1 MATTAPSLLPPY
13 IPSPAFSSSFQ
24 TSALLSSADTTPL
37 GASSPASD
45 YFGDA
50 ATAHTTPSPATP
62 RSATTAPPHTFF
74 GRLRSSSL
82 HSSHPAM
89 VRACD
94 TPPSTFS
101 GPSTPSSMSA
111 SSGGDYLSS
120 SLHSSTSTAPSSVF
134 PSPGDAPFIKAV
146 TVPHHSGSGKH
157 CLFACRVVPEIDVV
171 SPPVEPRERVH
182 SRRESLGKMRMAG
195 TGEPHT
201 VWRSWQECLDF
212 SASLSAAFPDN
223 RPESPSSTAT
233 FPSTHHKVPRLHSKK
248 LANLFKSSS
257 LNERQAEL
265 ESFCA
270 QLFHMPP
277 TVRHSCLVRN
287 FFRIRPQDA
296 LSLNC
301 ASLVSPP
308 SLGASEPSSEVPAS
322 VPDWLVAG
330 NLENDLDLVDATI
343 RAPRQRPA
351 RPALAIKTS
360 SPDLRGSVRG
370 WAGEDLHVP
379 SPLASMSVVPR
390 TSDFLRPRLSSGAS
404 TLVQNHVGDPSTL
417 STATSS
423 RTITPIPSSSRAATP
438 SGSTGLAKTLRKKA
452 SGGLR
457 HIRSLGDLRGNS
469 RKAETPDEPVPSLS
483 PAAIAAAVSSFA
495 MDRAA
500 TQPLPDSTPVAP
512 TPPLPATYSQRR
524 PSAPALSS
532 LGRLPPMPNSAPVQ
546 SRHRRNGSSQSSTSS
561 FEELWG
567 TPFPTAFRQ
576 TPSGRLECVR
586 EPQNGVRR
594 PSLSTS
600 AIRPPGAPQQIPTRP
615 PMFRH
620 KQTPSSA
627 SISSLDSAR
636 SGGSSRSSRS
646 MAMSLSRSSAGSEMC
661 PTPPTPNAEWGAN
674 AAHGEKAERIVAG
687 KFYVENGV
695 LHENNTVPPP
705 PFFPVPPLMQFAYS
719 HDGLPH
725 TPRSSGSSVRATHAR
740 KSSGEPQYPPTP
752 RSRTG
757 STASSRRV
765 PLHGQ
770 GSLDPILASPVPSS
784 AASSPRTAGGSRTSW
799 TFKLLHQDENVI
811 LRVSKPVDGS
821 PVALERL
828 RADIQAKFLACG
840 VVLPG
845 AGEQGEWGLAWT
857 TRESG
862 VATGTKLIIA
872 QEDLDACLRAHDES
886 AISAGKIV
894 LKVIC

>member
-1 MATTAPSLLPPY
+1 ASATPTLLPPY
-13 IPSPAFSSSFQ
+13 IPSPAFSAAFQ
-24 TSALLSSADTTPL
+24 TTVLLSSAETTPL
-37 GASSPASD
+37 GSSSPASD

-50 ATAHTTPSPATP
+50 ATAYATPSPATP
-62 RSATTAPPHTFF
+62 RSAASAPAPHTFF
-74 GRLRSSSL
+74 GRIRSNSM
-82 HSSHPAM
+82 HSSHPSM
-89 VRACD
+89 SRACN
-94 TPPSTFS
+94 TPPPTFS

-111 SSGGDYLSS
+111 SSGGGYLSS
-120 SLHSSTSTAPSSVF
+120 SLHSSTSTAASSVF
-134 PSPGDAPFIKAV
+134 PSPTDAPPFIKAV

-157 CLFACRVVPEIDVV
+157 CLFACRVVPDLEVS
-171 SPPVEPRERVH
+171 SPPAEPREKAY

-195 TGEPHT
+195 MGEPHT

-212 SASLSAAFPDN
+212 SAALSAAFPDN
-223 RPESPSSTAT
+223 RLEPPLSTAT
-233 FPSTHHKVPRLHSKK
+233 FPGTHHKVPRLHSKK
-248 LANLFKSSS
+248 LAHLFKSSS
-257 LNERQAEL
+257 LKERQVEL
-265 ESFCA
+265 EAFCA
-270 QLFHMPP
+270 QLFQMAPA
-277 TVRHSCLVRN
+277 VRHSYLVRD

-296 LSLNC
+296 LSLGY
-301 ASLVSPP
+301 AGVSSPHTAAP
-308 SLGASEPSSEVPAS
+308 GESSCDVPAS

-330 NLENDLDLVDATI
+330 DPENDLVDATI
-343 RAPRQRPA
+343 RAPTHRSV

-360 SPDLRGSVRG
+360 SPDLRGLGRG
-370 WAGEDLHVP
+370 WAGEDSRAP
-379 SPLASMSVVPR
+379 SPLTTMSVAPR
-390 TSDFLRPRLSSGAS
+390 SSDFLRPHLSGSTS
-404 TLVQNHVGDPSTL
+404 TLAQSHPGDPAML

-423 RTITPIPSSSRAATP
+423 RTITPIPSTSRSPTP
-438 SGSTGLAKTLRKKA
+438 SGGAGLAKTLKKKA

-457 HIRSLGDLRGNS
+457 HIRSLGDLRGS
-469 RKAETPDEPVPSLS
+469 SKRAETPDEPVPALS
-483 PAAIAAAVSSFA
+483 PATIAAAVSSFA

-500 TQPLPDSTPVAP
+500 TQPLPSSTTVALTSPLRP
-512 TPPLPATYSQRR
+512 TYNQRQ
-524 PSAPALSS
+524 PSAPVLSP
-532 LGRLPPMPNSAPVQ
+532 LGRLPPMPISAHAQ
-546 SRHRRNGSSQSSTSS
+546 SRHRRNRSSQSSTSS

-567 TPFPTAFRQ
+567 TAFPTAFRQ

-586 EPQNGVRR
+586 EPQSGMRR

-600 AIRPPGAPQQIPTRP
+600 AIRPTGAPQQSPARP

-620 KQTPSSA
+620 KQMPSSA

-636 SGGSSRSSRS
+636 SGGSSGSSRS
-646 MAMSLSRSSAGSEMC
+646 LAMSLSRSSAGSETC
-661 PTPPTPNAEWGAN
+661 ATPPTPNAEWSAN
-674 AAHGEKAERIVAG
+674 GDKGGERIVAG

-705 PFFPVPPLMQFAYS
+705 PFFPVPPPPMQFAYS

-725 TPRSSGSSVRATHAR
+725 TPRSSGSSSRATDGR
-740 KSSGEPQYPPTP
+740 KPSADQQYPPTP

-784 AASSPRTAGGSRTSW
+784 AASSPRTTGGSRTSW

-811 LRVSKPVDGS
+811 LRVSKPVDGA
-821 PVALERL
+821 PTVALGRL
-828 RADIQAKFLACG
+828 RADIRAKFHACG

-845 AGEQGEWGLAWT
+845 ADEQGEWGLAWT

-886 AISAGKIV
+886 AIAAGKIV